1 MLNITILRW
10 VVAPIMLVAGL
21 CVGVWQITSA
31 FDVIQNMRQLER
43 VPASTVGAL
52 LPGEANVTAF
62 AEANNGT
69 LLTSPKAGVNSLYY
83 RYLVERETRDS
94 DGKTSWKVE
103 RDEQRAVDFIL
114 RDYTGSILVS
124 AQQSINAV
132 DWSVARSFY
141 TTQGSYRY
149 SEWRIEPGTKLF
161 VFAVAEPSAS
171 EGALA
176 LNFSGAGDY
185 SPIVSTANASEARGN
200 LGGGALVQLW
210 IGLVML
216 SVAVLGLVILL
227 QIHRLLK
234 YLTILTLT
242 LAIVLIHLSMS
253 MMKRDLVSAQ
263 QRFERQLQAV
273 QTRIGELY
281 KRGDIASSSIQT
293 LGDFYGPDYD
303 GWSDLK
309 RARVSEIRLN
319 LVFAEHQLSAQ
330 LNKMPELLLAP
341 LWGVN
346 YELIDWN
353 LPAGEQQ
360 KLQRRIDSYQLSKI
374 SGQWYWLG
382 VPLGLLLAMG
392 LSWAGLRRIKH
403 KRLIEN
409 LPTSK
414 TAGVACGLA
423 EVEGVV
429 SECEMPDVIDDSE
442 FVSALSSPLTRSQCV
457 WYHYKVEERR
467 GTGKDRRWVKIEER
481 TDSCAFDCVDDE
493 GRIGIE
499 VKGAEIISSHSET
512 QRHGDLRYYEKTL
525 RLGDAL
531 YAIGEA
537 AVVGAQSDRLSLQ
550 KGDAKDPFILSN
562 HSEND
567 VMLIKARAGMGWF
580 NAAFAALLLALL
592 LTFGL
597 GGSFAA
603 TDFLMA
609 ALAAPLYMIMLMVF
623 MHYNDLVF
631 LQRRALRNWANIE
644 VSLKKR
650 HNLMESLQRVVKRY
664 FEHEKKLQK
673 AVVLLR
679 NQYAQA
685 KSASDRSDSSELTK
699 YLQYERKVH
708 AYLQAKIEAYP
719 ELKGDK
725 LSAQM
730 MASLT
735 RLENEVALMRAGYND
750 SVTYYNTR
758 IASFPDVFLARRFGF
773 KRMNLIAS

>member
-1 MLNITILRW
+1 MSITILRW
-10 VVAPIMLVAGL
+10 VLAPIMVVAGL
-21 CVGVWQITSA
+21 SVGVWQITAA
-31 FDVIQNMRQLER
+31 FDAIQNMRQLER

-62 AEANNGT
+62 AEAANGR
-69 LLTSPKAGVNSLYY
+69 LLKSPKAGVDSLYY
-83 RYLVERETRDS
+83 RYMIERETRDS
-94 DGKTSWKVE
+94 DGKTSWRVE
-103 RDEQRAVDFIL
+103 RDEQRSVDFVL
-114 RDYTGSILVS
+114 RDYSGSI
-124 AQQSINAV
+124 AV
-132 DWSVARSFY
+132 EAEQATHSVGWSVARSFHS
-141 TTQGSYRY
+141 TQGKYRY
-149 SEWRIEPGTKLF
+149 TEWRIEPGAKVF
-161 VFAVAEPSAS
+161 VFAVAEPRA
-171 EGALA
+171 EKGDLA
-176 LNFSGAGDY
+176 LNFTGAGDY
-185 SPIVSTANASEARGN
+185 SPIVSTDNASAARGN

-216 SVAVLGLVILL
+216 SIAVLGLVILL
-227 QIHRLLK
+227 QMHRLLK

-242 LAIVLIHLSMS
+242 LAVVLTHLSMT
-253 MMKRDLVSAQ
+253 MMKRDLVSAE
-263 QRFERQLQAV
+263 QRFQRQLQAV
-273 QTRIGELY
+273 ETRINELH

-293 LGDFYGPDYD
+293 LGDFYGPDYVNWD
-303 GWSDLK
+303 NLK

-319 LVFAEHQLSAQ
+319 LVFAEHQLLVQ
-330 LNKMPELLLAP
+330 LNKIPELLLAP

-346 YELIDWN
+346 HDDIDWN

-360 KLQRRIDSYQLSKI
+360 KLQRRIDSYQPSKI

-392 LSWAGLRRIKH
+392 LSWQGLRTVKH

-414 TAGVACGLA
+414 SAGVACGLA

-429 SECEMPDVIDDSE
+429 SEAEMPDLIEDTE

-493 GRIGIE
+493 GRISVE
-499 VKGAEIISSHSET
+499 VKDAEIISRHSET
-512 QRHGDLRYYEKTL
+512 QRHGDLRYYEKSL
-525 RLGDAL
+525 RLGDDL

-537 AVVGAQSDRLSLQ
+537 AVVGAQSDRLSLR
-550 KGDAKDPFILSN
+550 KGDSQDPFILSN
-562 HSEND
+562 YSEND
-567 VMLIKARAGMGWF
+567 VMLMKARAGMGWF
-580 NAAFAALLLALL
+580 NAAFASLLLALL
-592 LTFGL
+592 LAFGL

-609 ALAAPLYMIMLMVF
+609 ALAAPLYMTLLMVF

-650 HNLMESLQRVVKRY
+650 HNLMDSLQRVVKRY

-685 KSASDRSDSSELTK
+685 KSTLDRADSSELTK
-699 YLQYERKVH
+699 YLQYEHKVH
-708 AYLQAKIEAYP
+708 AYLQARVEAYP

-725 LSAQM
+725 VSAQLM
-730 MASLT
+730 TSLT
-735 RLENEVALMRAGYND
+735 RLENEVALMRSGYND
-750 SVTYYNTR
+750 SVAYYNTR

>member
-1 MLNITILRW
+1 MSITILRW
-10 VVAPIMLVAGL
+10 VLAPIMVAAGL
-21 CVGVWQITSA
+21 SVGVWQITAA
-31 FDVIQNMRQLER
+31 FDAIQNMRQLER

-62 AEANNGT
+62 AEAANSR
-69 LLTSPKAGVNSLYY
+69 LLKSPKAGVDSLYY
-83 RYLVERETRDS
+83 RYMIERETRDS
-94 DGKTSWKVE
+94 DGKTSWRVE
-103 RDEQRAVDFIL
+103 RDEQRSVDFVL
-114 RDYTGSILVS
+114 RDYSGSIAVEAEQATHS
-124 AQQSINAV
+124 V
-132 DWSVARSFY
+132 DWSVARSFHSA
-141 TTQGSYRY
+141 QGKYRY
-149 SEWRIEPGTKLF
+149 SEWRIEPGAKVF
-161 VFAVAEPSAS
+161 VFAVAEPRA
-171 EGALA
+171 EKGDLA
-176 LNFSGAGDY
+176 LNFTGAGDY
-185 SPIVSTANASEARGN
+185 SPIVSTDNASAARGN

-210 IGLVML
+210 VGLVML
-216 SVAVLGLVILL
+216 SIAVLGLVILL
-227 QIHRLLK
+227 QMHRLLK

-242 LAIVLIHLSMS
+242 LAVVLTHLSMT
-253 MMKRDLVSAQ
+253 MMKRDLVSAE
-263 QRFERQLQAV
+263 QRFQRQLQAV
-273 QTRIGELY
+273 ETRINELHE
-281 KRGDIASSSIQT
+281 RGDIASSSIQT
-293 LGDFYGPDYD
+293 LGDFYGPDYVNWD
-303 GWSDLK
+303 DLK

-319 LVFAEHQLSAQ
+319 LVFAEHQLLVQ

-346 YELIDWN
+346 HDDIDWN

-360 KLQRRIDSYQLSKI
+360 KLQRRIDSYKPSKI

-392 LSWAGLRRIKH
+392 LSWQGLRTVKH

-414 TAGVACGLA
+414 SAGVACGLA

-429 SECEMPDVIDDSE
+429 SEAEMPDLIEDTE

-493 GRIGIE
+493 GRIGVE
-499 VKGAEIISSHSET
+499 VKDAEIISRHSET
-512 QRHGDLRYYEKTL
+512 KRHGDLRYYEKTL
-525 RLGDAL
+525 RLGDEL

-537 AVVGAQSDRLSLQ
+537 AVVGVQSDRLSLK
-550 KGDAKDPFILSN
+550 KGDSQDPFILSN
-562 HSEND
+562 YSEND
-567 VMLIKARAGMGWF
+567 VMLMKARAGMGWF
-580 NAAFAALLLALL
+580 NAAFASLLLALL
-592 LTFGL
+592 LAFGL

-609 ALAAPLYMIMLMVF
+609 ALAAPLYMTLLMVF

-650 HNLMESLQRVVKRY
+650 HNLMDSLQRVVKRY

-679 NQYAQA
+679 NQYTQA
-685 KSASDRSDSSELTK
+685 KSTLDRADSSELTK
-699 YLQYERKVH
+699 YLQYEHKVH
-708 AYLQAKIEAYP
+708 AYLQARVEAYP

-725 LSAQM
+725 VSAQLM
-730 MASLT
+730 TSLT
-735 RLENEVALMRAGYND
+735 RLENEVALMRSGYND
-750 SVTYYNTR
+750 SVAYYNTR

-773 KRMNLIAS
+773 KRMSLIAS